1 MISFAF
7 ILFLAISLLCWPAY
21 WIVLGKLRFLHHL
34 PSTENHL
41 RISVIIPA
49 RNEAHNLPRLLESLN
64 EQTHPPHEVLVVDDD
79 STDAT
84 ADVARTHHA
93 RVIQS
98 KTLPE
103 GWLGKPW
110 ACTQGAEA
118 AQGEWYLF
126 LDADTWLE
134 PHALRQLQ
142 AATEQ
147 GQHGKYAKHGEQ
159 DTVISVSPYHAIQK
173 PYEEL
178 SAFFNTLMV
187 AGVNA
192 FGAKPDPS
200 LFGQCLLISCAHYQ
214 QVGGHNSVKHEVLE
228 NFQLSQ
234 TLREQNIPRQCYLG
248 KGTISMRMF
257 PEGYSQLCKSWQKGF
272 HLGAKKTNKGALLF
286 SSLWISGAM
295 FFCVATIILL
305 VAIVFQKSSSLP
317 IPQLTVCWLVLYALY
332 TIQCFSVF
340 RSTGAFSYLNAL
352 LFPISLLFY
361 QVIFFHSILQKKR
374 NKPTDWKGRSVH

>member
-1 MISFAF
+1 MISAAF
-7 ILFLAISLLCWPAY
+7 ILFFAISLLCWPAY

-34 PSTENHL
+34 PATENH
-41 RISVIIPA
+41 RQISVIIPA
-49 RNEAHNLPRLLESLN
+49 RNEAHNLPKLLKSLN
-64 EQTHPPHEVLVVDDD
+64 EQTHPPHEILVVDDD

-84 ADVARTHHA
+84 AAVARAHQA
-93 RVIQS
+93 RVIQTE
-98 KTLPE
+98 TLPE

-134 PHALRQLQ
+134 PYALRQLQ
-142 AATEQ
+142 AAIE
-147 GQHGKYAKHGEQ
+147 HGEQ
-159 DTVISVSPYHAIQK
+159 DTVISVSPYHTIQK

-192 FGAKPDPS
+192 FGTKPDPS
-200 LFGQCLLISCAHYQ
+200 LFGQCLLICREHYQ
-214 QVGGHNSVKHEVLE
+214 QVGGHHSVKHEVLE

-234 TLREQNIPRQCYLG
+234 TLREHNIPRQCYLG

-272 HLGAKKTNKGALLF
+272 HLGAKKTNKGALIF

-305 VAIVFQKSSSLP
+305 IATVSPQSVSLP
-317 IPQLTVCWLVLYALY
+317 IPPLTTCWLILYILY

-340 RSTGAFSYLNAL
+340 RSIGAFSYLNAL

-361 QVIFFHSILQKKR
+361 QIIFFGSIFQKNRRKT
-374 NKPTDWKGRSVH
+374 TDWKGRAIH